1 MPILREFD
9 RRRHLATLDKFR
21 SDLATDLPYEIHQR
35 LMVIVG
41 IYERLYV
48 RANAQ

>member
-21 SDLATDLPYEIHQR
+21 GDLETNLPYEVRTR
-35 LMVIVG
+35 LLVIVG

-48 RANAQ
+48 RPHG